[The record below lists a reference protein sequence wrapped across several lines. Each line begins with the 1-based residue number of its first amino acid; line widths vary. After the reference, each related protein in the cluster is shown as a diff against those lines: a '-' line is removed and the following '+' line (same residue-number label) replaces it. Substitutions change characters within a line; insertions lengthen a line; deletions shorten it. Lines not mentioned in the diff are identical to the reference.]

1 LNNTKKGAGW
11 ACEERMD
18 REQRRLR
25 EPSRLRAENDE
36 LWRPQGAC
44 VRRRRPWL
52 CEKINHPPVLPDKP

>member
-1 LNNTKKGAGW
+1 
-11 ACEERMD
+11 MD